1 MVTRVVIAGVG
12 GQGILLASDV
22 LTEVAMKAGF
32 DSKKSEVHGMS
43 QRGGDVVSHIIFGEK
58 VYSPLIGEGDA
69 DIILSF
75 EKAEAMRSTDFLKKD
90 GVMIINDMSILPL
103 PVASGLAEY
112 PQNPVDDIKRNIKN
126 VIVIDAESKAKE
138 LGNVR
143 VMNVILLGVMAK
155 YIKGIKKELWL
166 ETLKSHVPPKTID
179 ANIKAFDLGYN
190 YKEL

>member
-143 VMNVILLGVMAK
+143 VMNVILLGVMAMHSWP
-155 YIKGIKKELWL
+155 LSRVSTAWSL
-166 ETLKSHVPPKTID
+166 P
-179 ANIKAFDLGYN
+179 
-190 YKEL
+190 

>member
-1 MVTRVVIAGVG
+1 MITRVIIAGVG

-32 DSKKSEVHGMS
+32 DAKKSEVHGMS

-75 EKAEAMRSTDFLKKD
+75 EKAEAMRNVDFLKKD
-90 GVMIINDMSILPL
+90 GVMIINDMKILPV

-112 PQNPVDDIKRNIKN
+112 PKTPVEDIRKKVKS
-126 VIVIDAESKAKE
+126 VILINAEAKAKE

-143 VMNVILLGVMAK
+143 VMNVILLGIMARHV
-155 YIKGIKKELWL
+155 KGIDKELWI
-166 ETLKSHVPPKTID
+166 ETLKAHVPPKTIEV
-179 ANIKAFDLGYN
+179 NIKAFETGYE
-190 YKEL
+190 YKE